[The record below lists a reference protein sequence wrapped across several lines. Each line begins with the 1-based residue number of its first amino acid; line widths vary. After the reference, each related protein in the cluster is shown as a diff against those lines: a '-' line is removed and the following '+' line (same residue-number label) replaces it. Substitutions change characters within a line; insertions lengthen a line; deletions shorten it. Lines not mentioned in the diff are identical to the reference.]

1 MLTFAAVKVF
11 FIHSQDTDAILRM
24 HGEGTYPSHLL
35 YGAIELPSEGVETLI
50 DRHASAGAL
59 GRWRFSLRM
68 AWRVLACREPFDAVY
83 GTSFNGLEIL
93 ILLRAFGLFR
103 KPIVLWH
110 HQPAQT
116 SSSWLRERLARRF
129 YKGIDRMFFFSQ
141 HILNE
146 SLRCGKV
153 IREQAQVVDWGY
165 DLSWRAL
172 PMADGQGT
180 TFISTGKERR
190 DMPTLIKAAERA
202 GAEVDIY
209 LPRGNGQTDYEAVL
223 GGIAVPESVHLHW
236 SQGLLYGKLAQTVA
250 QARCVCICCLPS
262 NYTVGLTTLMEALA
276 LGLPVITT
284 ENPAFPFDV
293 EVEGVGLSVAS
304 GDIEGWAKAMK
315 WMMTHSEEAHQK
327 GLRGRAL
334 AERRF
339 NIQHTARQVAE
350 SLRQVYE
357 QTH

>member
-1 MLTFAAVKVF
+1 
-11 FIHSQDTDAILRM
+11 
-24 HGEGTYPSHLL
+24 
-35 YGAIELPSEGVETLI
+35 
-50 DRHASAGAL
+50 
-59 GRWRFSLRM
+59 
-68 AWRVLACREPFDAVY
+68 
-83 GTSFNGLEIL
+83 
-93 ILLRAFGLFR
+93 
-103 KPIVLWH
+103 
-110 HQPAQT
+110 
-116 SSSWLRERLARRF
+116 
-129 YKGIDRMFFFSQ
+129 
-141 HILNE
+141 
-146 SLRCGKV
+146 
-153 IREQAQVVDWGY
+153 
-165 DLSWRAL
+165 
-172 PMADGQGT
+172 
-180 TFISTGKERR
+180 
-190 DMPTLIKAAERA
+190 MPTLIKAAGRT

-223 GGIAVPESVHLHW
+223 GGIAVPKKVHLHW

-250 QARCVCICCLPS
+250 QAQCVCICCLPS

-276 LGLPVITT
+276 LGLPVIAT

-315 WMMTHSEEAHQK
+315 WMMAHPEEAHQM